1 MPKFCDLIEATALDG
16 IEKDLK
22 INIDRKHIKRLK
34 QPYKGNPHPT
44 VIRKR
49 TDKVPVGDKLNFFK
63 NISSLE
69 DSRTNWPTE
78 SSLSPFTRR

>member
-22 INIDRKHIKRLK
+22 VNIDRKHIKRLK

-49 TDKVPVGDKLNFFK
+49 TDKVSDTLKLFLR
-63 NISSLE
+63 IPSLE
-69 DSRTNWPTE
+69 DPRANWSLE
-78 SSLSPFTRR
+78 SPISPFTRR